1 VRTHKRWT
9 FEMLNHHETHV
20 ALDAAQGCPHLKKRE
35 KQAKRRTAGKSMLRF
50 QTFNCGFDC
59 TGQIDKNTGLTGFST
74 NLQWI
79 FIKLTNNR
87 RTRKNGKN
95 T

>member
-35 KQAKRRTAGKSMLRF
+35 KQAITMASMKSRFRPAHWPKLHMLAEP
-50 QTFNCGFDC
+50 
-59 TGQIDKNTGLTGFST
+59 LPA
-74 NLQWI
+74 
-79 FIKLTNNR
+79 IKAIVQNSYRLR
-87 RTRKNGKN
+87 
-95 T
+95 